1 MRKRSKTQLVL
12 IILNT
17 FIIVLLLTATAC
29 SAAQSSA
36 ATTDGQT
43 TAATTEQTFTLEQ
56 LAQFDG
62 QNGNKAYI
70 AVDGVVYDVTDVAVW
85 DHKQHAGKFTAG
97 QDYSAELKSQAPH
110 SASMLSQAKRIGVL
124 VP

>member
-1 MRKRSKTQLVL
+1 MREQSKKHVL
-12 IILNT
+12 IILIT
-17 FIIVLLLTATAC
+17 LIIILLLAVTAC

-36 ATTDGQT
+36 TTTGSQT
-43 TAATTEQTFTLEQ
+43 TAGTTEQTFTLEQ
-56 LAQFDG
+56 LAKFDG

-97 QDYSAELKSQAPH
+97 KDYSAELKSQAPH
-110 SASMLSQAKRIGVL
+110 GASMLSQAKRVGVL
-124 VP
+124 AP